1 MTAIKGFRH
10 VRGGRSWTVRN
21 RRSSPRTWWSG
32 LVHLCIIGRKRI
44 HLEKYISGESGK
56 LCQIS
61 GAGPILIMSQ
71 FFSICWRCLSVLC
84 CAMQSQ
90 LFGQIRGVGPPDRAT
105 WAQQEEI
112 YYAQSGCSSVSILEV
127 FSFTPFQD
135 TDQDYYYYFRG
146 GYSSKGEPCS
156 DGDKLLNPYAGLGH
170 EMRGTNCQ
178 DIQLVPIVAHF
189 RAVNYYDCHLIK
201 ASTTTATNWFL
212 NPPLVNPELKLF
224 PINYILECNCNANTW
239 L

>member
-10 VRGGRSWTVRN
+10 VQGGRSWTVRN
-21 RRSSPRTWWSG
+21 RSSPRTWLCG

-105 WAQQEEI
+105 WAQQMLFI
-112 YYAQSGCSSVSILEV
+112 MRNRGVQVCLYWRYFPSPHFRIRIRIIIIILEA
-127 FSFTPFQD
+127 D
-135 TDQDYYYYFRG
+135 IHR
-146 GYSSKGEPCS
+146 KGNHVPMVTNY
-156 DGDKLLNPYAGLGH
+156 LIHTLGWD
-170 EMRGTNCQ
+170 MRWEGTTRIFN
-178 DIQLVPIVAHF
+178 
-189 RAVNYYDCHLIK
+189 
-201 ASTTTATNWFL
+201 
-212 NPPLVNPELKLF
+212 
-224 PINYILECNCNANTW
+224 
-239 L
+239 